1 MEKKNRLIASD
12 EILMN
17 KIYIIRDQKV
27 MLDRDLA
34 ELYGVETR
42 RLKEQVRRNID
53 RFPEDFMFEV
63 SIVEFENLRRQ
74 FGTSK
79 LNESNFL
86 RSQFATSKTEDLEN
100 VDIQPKNS
108 TENRGGTRY
117 LPMAFTEQGI
127 AMLSSILNSKQA
139 IQTNIQIMRIFT
151 RTRKLL
157 LENVEIMKLIQIIE
171 QKTDGNTKS
180 IELLF
185 EYMDQLMAEKEIKE
199 KPRKLIGFKKGRK

>member
-1 MEKKNRLIASD
+1 MEKKNRVIVSD
-12 EILMN
+12 DILMN
-17 KIYIIRDQKV
+17 IIYIIRDQKV

-34 ELYGVETR
+34 ELYGVETKY
-42 RLKEQVRRNID
+42 LKRQVKRNID
-53 RFPEDFMFEV
+53 RFPEDFMFEL
-63 SIVEFENLRRQ
+63 STDEFENLRCQ

-79 LNESNFL
+79 LNEANFL
-86 RSQFATSKTEDLEN
+86 RSQFATSKAEDSEN
-100 VDIQPKNS
+100 VDIEAKNS
-108 TENRGGTRY
+108 MENRGGTRY

>member
-1 MEKKNRLIASD
+1 MEKKNRVIASD
-12 EILMN
+12 DILMN

-42 RLKEQVRRNID
+42 RLKEQVRRNLD
-53 RFPEDFMFEV
+53 RFPEDFMFEL
-63 SIVEFENLRRQ
+63 SIVEFENLRCQ
-74 FGTSK
+74 FDTSK
-79 LNESNFL
+79 S
-86 RSQFATSKTEDLEN
+86 EDPEN
-100 VDIQPKNS
+100 VDIEAKNS

-127 AMLSSILNSKQA
+127 AMLSSVLNSAQA

-157 LENVEIMKLIQIIE
+157 LENVEIMKLIQILE

-185 EYMDQLMAEKEIKE
+185 EYMDQVMVEKEVQE
-199 KPRKLIGFKKGRK
+199 KPRKWTGFKKGKK

>member
-1 MEKKNRLIASD
+1 MEKKNRVIVSD
-12 EILMN
+12 DILMN

-34 ELYGVETR
+34 ELYGVETKY
-42 RLKEQVRRNID
+42 LKRQVKRNID
-53 RFPEDFMFEV
+53 RFPEDFMFEL
-63 SIVEFENLRRQ
+63 SIVEFENLRCQ

-79 LNESNFL
+79 LNEANFL
-86 RSQFATSKTEDLEN
+86 RSQFATSKAEDSEI
-100 VDIQPKNS
+100 VDIEAKNS

-151 RTRKLL
+151 RTRKLF
-157 LENVEIMKLIQIIE
+157 LENVEIMKLIQIIA

-199 KPRKLIGFKKGRK
+199 KPRKLIGFKKGKK

>member
-1 MEKKNRLIASD
+1 MEKKNRVLVSD
-12 EILMN
+12 DILMH

-53 RFPEDFMFEV
+53 RFPEDFMFELTK
-63 SIVEFENLRRQ
+63 EELRDWM
-74 FGTSK
+74 
-79 LNESNFL
+79 
-86 RSQFATSKTEDLEN
+86 SQFATS
-100 VDIQPKNS
+100 
-108 TENRGGTRY
+108 NREILGIRK
-117 LPMAFTEQGI
+117 LPFVFTEQGI
-127 AMLSSILNSKQA
+127 AMLSSVLNSQRA
-139 IQTNIQIMRIFT
+139 IQTNIRIMRIFI

-157 LENVEIMKLIQIIE
+157 SENAEIVKFIKIIE

-185 EYMDQLMAEKEIKE
+185 EYMDQLMIEKEIKE
-199 KPRKLIGFKKGRK
+199 KPRKLIGFKKGKK